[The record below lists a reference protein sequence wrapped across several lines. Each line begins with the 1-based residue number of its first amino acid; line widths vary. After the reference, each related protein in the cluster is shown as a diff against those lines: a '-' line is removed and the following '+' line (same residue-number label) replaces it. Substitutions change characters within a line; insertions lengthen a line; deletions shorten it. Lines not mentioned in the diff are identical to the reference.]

1 MAVENPTAA
10 CPVVY
15 KYIVQGKIVLV
26 VILDYGNPR
35 GSFFFRTSGRYR
47 FYIVNQFR
55 DKIRIKKGTAYPPL

>member
-10 CPVVY
+10 HPVVY

-35 GSFFFRTSGRYR
+35 DSFFFHTSGRYR
-47 FYIVNQFR
+47 FYFAN
-55 DKIRIKKGTAYPPL
+55 